1 MKLGEAFKLPAE
13 GKNKQQIFNRC
24 IKKRQL
30 CCCRAIVRTNILKVC
45 QGSRYCLLLRNKFFK
60 NTTRNMPP
68 KAKGIAD
75 RYIHFLCFGF
85 S

>member
-30 CCCRAIVRTNILKVC
+30 CCCRAIVRANNIKGL
-45 QGSRYCLLLRNKFFK
+45 SR
-60 NTTRNMPP
+60 
-68 KAKGIAD
+68 
-75 RYIHFLCFGF
+75 
-85 S
+85 